1 MKNMNNEC
9 REYAKRIAE
18 EAEAYY
24 NGTTN
29 EEGEEV
35 GLYDYFA
42 DALDYEVVISS
53 TRQIKGVR
61 LIVTLG
67 GPTCWIDTEIREV
80 VCTWGGERASYFID
94 PGVCDELENIVA
106 ECMELESR

>member
-1 MKNMNNEC
+1 MSKMNNEC

-29 EEGEEV
+29 EDGEEV

-42 DALDYEVVISS
+42 DALDYEVILSS
-53 TRQIKGVR
+53 TKTVKAVR

-67 GPTCWIDTEIREV
+67 GPTCYIDTELREV
-80 VCTWGGERASYFID
+80 VCVWGTERASYYID
-94 PGVCDELENIVA
+94 PGVCDELEGIVA
-106 ECMELESR
+106 ECMELDR

>member
-9 REYAKRIAE
+9 RDYAKRIAE

-29 EEGEEV
+29 EDGEEV

-42 DALDYEVVISS
+42 DAFDYEVILTSS
-53 TRQIKGVR
+53 RTVKGVR
-61 LIVTLG
+61 LYVALG
-67 GPTCWIDTEIREV
+67 GPTCWIDTEQHAVI
-80 VCTWGGERASYFID
+80 CHWGAETAEYAID
-94 PGVCDELENIVA
+94 WNLCDELEDIVA
-106 ECMELESR
+106 ECMELDR